1 MWKSATEG
9 EGGRKSEGNRRQ
21 SKVTR
26 EAGGRTR
33 SDGRRKRERERMKGK
48 MVSEVYRKKKDGD
61 GDSVRENKRIHTVCN
76 NIYCNP
82 TI

>member
-1 MWKSATEG
+1 
-9 EGGRKSEGNRRQ
+9 
-21 SKVTR
+21 
-26 EAGGRTR
+26 
-33 SDGRRKRERERMKGK
+33 MKGK

-82 TI
+82 TTI